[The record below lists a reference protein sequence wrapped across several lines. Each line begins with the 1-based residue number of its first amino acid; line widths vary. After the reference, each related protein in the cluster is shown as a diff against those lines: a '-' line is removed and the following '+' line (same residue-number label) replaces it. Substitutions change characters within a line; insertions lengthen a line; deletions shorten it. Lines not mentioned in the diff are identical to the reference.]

1 MNTEHLPCCL
11 FSSDETM
18 ARDDVEMETNSSDSD
33 EEENEGDSD
42 EEVKVQFIFSLQL
55 ITWEI

>member
-1 MNTEHLPCCL
+1 MNSEHLLCYL

-33 EEENEGDSD
+33 EEDNEGDSD
-42 EEVKVQFIFSLQL
+42 EEVTVQFSFLQF
-55 ITWEI
+55 IT